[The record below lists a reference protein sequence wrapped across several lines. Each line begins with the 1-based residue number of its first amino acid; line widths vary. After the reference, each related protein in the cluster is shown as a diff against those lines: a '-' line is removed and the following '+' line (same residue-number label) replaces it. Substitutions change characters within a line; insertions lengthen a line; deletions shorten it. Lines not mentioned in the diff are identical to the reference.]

1 MNYENMFNALAMLN
15 SDYRVPISTL
25 VAETGVTQDELLHI
39 VEKTGCRHYRILGML
54 PPSELLTYDDHYHFG
69 DVGEFYEFLEDCG
82 LGEAVIDSEGRKGF
96 APIADIKD
104 RYCLHVPT
112 WGPNWYAW
120 DPAVI
125 DFACDYSQ
133 ENA

>member
-15 SDYRVPISTL
+15 TDYRVPMDVL
-25 VAETGVTQDELLHI
+25 VAKTGVTQDELLHI
-39 VEKTGCRHYRILGML
+39 VEKTGCKHYRILGML
-54 PPSELLTYDDHYHFG
+54 PPSELLTHNDFYQFG
-69 DVGEFYEFLEDCG
+69 DVGEFYEFLEDAG
-82 LGEAVIDSEGRKGF
+82 LGEAVVDSEGRKGF
-96 APIADIKD
+96 KPNDDIKD

-125 DFACDYSQ
+125 DYAPGYNLGKS
-133 ENA
+133 

>member
-15 SDYRVPISTL
+15 SDYRVPVETL

-39 VEKTGCRHYRILGML
+39 VEKTGCKHYRILGML
-54 PPSELLTYDDHYHFG
+54 PPSELLTHEGCRFD
-69 DVGEFYEFLEDCG
+69 DVGEFYEFLEYCG
-82 LGEAVIDSEGRKGF
+82 LGKASEKGF
-96 APIADIKD
+96 KPNEKALP
-104 RYCLHVPT
+104 YCLHVPA

-125 DFACDYSQ
+125 EFALSYPEC
-133 ENA
+133 